1 MQITVSLN
9 TGTVYIQL
17 IWSSH
22 HQPVYEHLTLAVVK
36 GMITNH
42 CVFFMIYRNFGCV
55 IYLVI
60 YMTVIF
66 HLPQSNNDVCII
78 KERMM
83 VNFLNNEAD
92 IEPIASESYIFYTN
106 TSH

>member
-1 MQITVSLN
+1 
-9 TGTVYIQL
+9 
-17 IWSSH
+17 
-22 HQPVYEHLTLAVVK
+22 
-36 GMITNH
+36 
-42 CVFFMIYRNFGCV
+42 
-55 IYLVI
+55 
-60 YMTVIF
+60 MTVIF

-92 IEPIASESYIFYTN
+92 IEPIASESYVFYTN